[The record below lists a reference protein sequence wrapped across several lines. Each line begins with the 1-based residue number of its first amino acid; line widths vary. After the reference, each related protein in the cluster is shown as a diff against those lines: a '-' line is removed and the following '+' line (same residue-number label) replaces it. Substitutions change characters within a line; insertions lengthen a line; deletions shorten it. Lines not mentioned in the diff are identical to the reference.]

1 MGCRMEYGLTK
12 LAVGLL
18 VVLACVL
25 GVGASAAVGYVQH
38 QDQRISNIENYLAAV
53 SAAGR

>member
-1 MGCRMEYGLTK
+1 MKLTK
-12 LAVGLL
+12 TTF
-18 VVLACVL
+18 VLAFMLSFVL
-25 GVGASAAVGYVQH
+25 GVGAAIATAYVQH